1 MTTTRRNRI
10 WRHAISDDADVRRTY
25 PIDALERIEQLI
37 EDGEATH
44 TGEVCVAIEPALPVG
59 RVWRRVPP
67 LERALEV
74 FGLLRVW
81 DTEDNNG
88 VLIYLLLADRR
99 FEIVADRGIHRH
111 VGNEGWAAI
120 ARQMETDLR
129 RAALPR
135 RRRARREGHHGAAR
149 AALPGRRPR
158 PQSAAQPAGAADLT
172 DAPAVVLATAS
183 PRWSSSPRTR
193 GPSVS
198 DDGLQWGQCGFS
210 MPIRC
215 SESPCDWLWRCRSTT
230 MNIDTLT
237 KMPKIRITVRM
248 DRSAQIMP
256 A

>member
-25 PIDALERIEQLI
+25 PIDALEHIEQLI

-111 VGNEGWAAI
+111 VGNEGWEAI
-120 ARQMETDLR
+120 ARQMEQIFAER
-129 RAALPR
+129 RYLDAVEHGVRAITALLAQHFPGD
-135 RRRARREGHHGAAR
+135 ARDPDQ
-149 AALPGRRPR
+149 LPNRPVL
-158 PQSAAQPAGAADLT
+158 LT
-172 DAPAVVLATAS
+172 
-183 PRWSSSPRTR
+183 
-193 GPSVS
+193 
-198 DDGLQWGQCGFS
+198 
-210 MPIRC
+210 
-215 SESPCDWLWRCRSTT
+215 
-230 MNIDTLT
+230 
-237 KMPKIRITVRM
+237 
-248 DRSAQIMP
+248 
-256 A
+256 

>member
-1 MTTTRRNRI
+1 VTTTRRNRI

-67 LERALEV
+67 AERALEV

-120 ARQMETDLR
+120 AREMEQIFAER
-129 RAALPR
+129 RYLDAVEHGVRAITALLAQHFPGG
-135 RRRARREGHHGAAR
+135 ARDPNQ
-149 AALPGRRPR
+149 LPNRPVL
-158 PQSAAQPAGAADLT
+158 LT
-172 DAPAVVLATAS
+172 
-183 PRWSSSPRTR
+183 
-193 GPSVS
+193 
-198 DDGLQWGQCGFS
+198 
-210 MPIRC
+210 
-215 SESPCDWLWRCRSTT
+215 
-230 MNIDTLT
+230 
-237 KMPKIRITVRM
+237 
-248 DRSAQIMP
+248 
-256 A
+256 